1 MRKSGR
7 VQSCDYVLVRPL
19 ELTVFTPVA
28 SQRCSLQVC
37 RSASQQ
43 KLQPLPA
50 APINLTLST
59 RALPSSLWPLMV
71 AGPAAFPFPLLPG
84 AQAGGTDVLLHQC
97 SNPVCAPPQILP
109 LPPGGLWDL
118 QHWGTWRRGKTMG
131 LQGPVS
137 ARHLSLHLWWCW
149 EHLPPSAVMGLSP
162 LPLALAAPLPRG
174 CAGRAPWHWCPPP
187 AVPQCAWGQP
197 PASCLLGS
205 AAESSSAGAQAV
217 SRTCPQPGRARA
229 LPSLLEGR
237 PLARLTAAA
246 RVGRRAATGPA
257 AAAGIPPRMTALFA
271 FLHACQEWGVPCS
284 WHCQKARSAA
294 NVALQALQDPG
305 LGWGGGFCPS
315 TKRSCRFRQGLPGL
329 RARHPAPGAS
339 GAVSDAVVS
348 PSCRQFTR
356 V

>member
-1 MRKSGR
+1 
-7 VQSCDYVLVRPL
+7 
-19 ELTVFTPVA
+19 
-28 SQRCSLQVC
+28 
-37 RSASQQ
+37 
-43 KLQPLPA
+43 
-50 APINLTLST
+50 
-59 RALPSSLWPLMV
+59 
-71 AGPAAFPFPLLPG
+71 
-84 AQAGGTDVLLHQC
+84 
-97 SNPVCAPPQILP
+97 
-109 LPPGGLWDL
+109 
-118 QHWGTWRRGKTMG
+118 MG

-162 LPLALAAPLPRG
+162 LPLALAAPLLRG